1 MAILGDRKIEQLVDD
16 IYAAAMDPAQW
27 KTVLSNVGSC
37 LHANM
42 GQFFLADAKSGRQVF
57 EVNTSPMTG
66 ADRAYKDY
74 YQQIDPNLAQV
85 PSLPLGDWY
94 CCHEHLDD
102 RFVARSE
109 FYQDFLIPNN
119 DRYMMG
125 AVVVREEDHLAAI
138 GWSRS
143 ARTGKFDGDARCL
156 VDMLFPHL
164 RRAAI
169 LQMRLIGVLGR
180 HAALAEAVDAVPDA
194 FFALDC
200 DGRIVEQNRAATRLL
215 ERYGRLLGATGGRL
229 AGGSRALRANL
240 EIGLKWCRARRSPRS
255 RDQAQARDL
264 TPIPLAVSRPDS
276 PCPLVVLMLPISRE
290 VPVVHA
296 KGVPVAIV
304 WVIDTAPMGS
314 FTDLLRRAFSL
325 TEAEGRVA
333 AVLARGA
340 TLEQAARELAI
351 ARTTVKSHVQSIY
364 GKTGC
369 RRQSELTAMVARLA
383 FPPS

>member
-1 MAILGDRKIEQLVDD
+1 MANLGDRKIEQLVDD

-27 KTVLSNVGSC
+27 STVLSNVGSC

-42 GQFFLADAKSGRQVF
+42 GQFFLADAKSGTQVF
-57 EVNTSPMTG
+57 EVNTSPMPG
-66 ADRAYKDY
+66 AGRAYRDY
-74 YQQIDPNLAQV
+74 YQQIDPRLAQV
-85 PSLPLGDWY
+85 PALPLGEWY

-102 RFVARSE
+102 RYVAQSE

-125 AVVVREEDHLAAI
+125 AVIARDEDHLAAI
-138 GWSRS
+138 AWGRG
-143 ARTGKFDGDARCL
+143 ARTGCFDGEARHL
-156 VDMLFPHL
+156 VEMLYPHL

-169 LQMRLIGVLGR
+169 VHQGLMGVLGR
-180 HAALAEAVDAVPDA
+180 YAALAEAVDAVPDA
-194 FFALDC
+194 FFALDS
-200 DGRIVEQNRAATRLL
+200 DGRIVEQNRAATGLL
-215 ERYGRLLGATGGRL
+215 ERYGRLLGAAGGRL
-229 AGGSRALRANL
+229 LGGTQALRSNL
-240 EIGLKWCRARRSPRS
+240 EIGLKWCRARRSARS

-264 TPIPLAVSRPDS
+264 TPVPLAVPRPDS
-276 PCPLVVLMLPISRE
+276 PCPLVVLMLPIARE

-304 WVIDTAPMGS
+304 WVIDTAPKGGLTGM
-314 FTDLLRRAFSL
+314 LRRAFSL
-325 TEAEGRVA
+325 TESEARVA
-333 AVLARGA
+333 AVLSRGS

-369 RRQSELTAMVARLA
+369 RRQSELTAMVARLE
-383 FPPS
+383 FPLS